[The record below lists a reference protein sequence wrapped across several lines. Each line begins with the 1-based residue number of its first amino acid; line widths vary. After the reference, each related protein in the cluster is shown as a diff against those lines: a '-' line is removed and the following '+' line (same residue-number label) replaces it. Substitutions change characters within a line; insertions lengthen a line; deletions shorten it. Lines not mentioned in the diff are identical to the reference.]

1 MVRCCHIS
9 LQSDGPVSA
18 DSCHLNNTSDL
29 FIVQPL
35 PKGEQVLNFS
45 DAEQVVDDAKLK

>member
-1 MVRCCHIS
+1 MRCCHTS
-9 LQSDGPVSA
+9 LQSAAPACVDRRHFHNS
-18 DSCHLNNTSDL
+18 SDVFL
-29 FIVQPL
+29 VQPL

>member
-1 MVRCCHIS
+1 VRCS
-9 LQSDGPVSA
+9 RVSVQSGVPACGDHHHSHN
-18 DSCHLNNTSDL
+18 SSDVFL
-29 FIVQPL
+29 VQPL